1 MNQNLYFYFHAGS
14 KNHGCEAI
22 VRATQKLLG
31 GCPTLISAC
40 PKDDN
45 YYGIN
50 QIASVQGKP
59 TIQYSFLEK
68 VFCKLL
74 KNEEHDYHL
83 VAKHESVQYQPPGVA
98 LSVGGDNYCYG
109 DAYNYYLDGMN
120 QYLHRR
126 GLKTVLWGCSVEPK
140 TVTPVM
146 EKDFARYD
154 LIAARET
161 ISYECL
167 KKFNPQTVLI
177 CDPAF
182 HLEKDD
188 MPLPDGFIPGRTVG
202 INLSPMIQKNETVP
216 GITMDNYKAMVEYI
230 LGQTDYSIALIP
242 HVVLDSNDDRIPL
255 QQLYNTYAHT
265 GRILLIKDCNCMQ
278 LKGYISRCVMFIGA
292 RTHATIAAY
301 STGVPTLVVG
311 YSTKA
316 TGIARDLFGTEENYV
331 LPVQNLEHKTDMT
344 KAFCW
349 LDDNKEQIHTHLI
362 QILPEY
368 LRRINNG
375 LDAMEKL

>member
-1 MNQNLYFYFHAGS
+1 MDQKLYFYFHAGS

-31 GCPTLISAC
+31 GQPTLISAC
-40 PKDDN
+40 PADDQV
-45 YYGIN
+45 YGID
-50 QIASVQGKP
+50 QIANVQGKP
-59 TIQYSFLEK
+59 AIQYSFSEK

-74 KNEEHDYHL
+74 KSEEHDYHL

-98 LSVGGDNYCYG
+98 LSIGGDNYCYG

-120 QYLHRR
+120 RCLHRR

-140 TVTPVM
+140 TITPAM

-167 KKFNPQTVLI
+167 KRFNPKTILI

-182 HLEKDD
+182 HLEKAEL
-188 MPLPDGFIPGRTVG
+188 PLPEGFIPGRTVG
-202 INLSPMIQKNETVP
+202 INLSPMIQKNETIP
-216 GITMDNYKAMVEYI
+216 GITTENYKAMLEYI
-230 LGQTDYSIALIP
+230 LQQTDYSIALIP
-242 HVVLDSNDDRIPL
+242 HVVQDSNDDRVPL
-255 QQLYNTYAHT
+255 QQLYDTYEHT
-265 GRILLIKDCNCMQ
+265 GRVLLIEDCNCMQ

-301 STGVPTLVVG
+301 STGVPTLAVG

-316 TGIARDLFGTEENYV
+316 TGIACDLFGTDINYV
-331 LPVQNLEHKTDMT
+331 LPVQKLKQKKDMT
-344 KAFCW
+344 NAFCW
-349 LDDNKEQIHTHLI
+349 LDDHKEQIHTRLI

-368 LRRINNG
+368 LSRMDSG
-375 LDAMEKL
+375 VDAMGKL